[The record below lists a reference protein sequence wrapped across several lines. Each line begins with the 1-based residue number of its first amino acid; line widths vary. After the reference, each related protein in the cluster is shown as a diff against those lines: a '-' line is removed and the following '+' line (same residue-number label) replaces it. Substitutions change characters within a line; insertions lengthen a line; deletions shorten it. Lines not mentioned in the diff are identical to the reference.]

1 MRAGSSLAPPF
12 KALTLRRPARA
23 CGALRKNQNVS
34 GKTGV
39 NESDS
44 LKAPNTKTR
53 HDVSPKLAD
62 DTFSL
67 LSLKS
72 VRITQQSRAI
82 RPKQLAMS
90 AFVDASLRA
99 HYRVQVRT
107 VVVLRR
113 PALGEWPPVASS
125 CCQRCIKVVS
135 SRPVRVAG
143 GGPLTPCS
151 APPRTWLPGP
161 RSSRGRRTLACP
173 PSPCSRRGKARRRR
187 RRREQRRR

>member
-1 MRAGSSLAPPF
+1 M
-12 KALTLRRPARA
+12 ALHPSKLQTKPKCVKDRSERVRLVQSTEYENETHDDRCEPEDRRRYFFP
-23 CGALRKNQNVS
+23 
-34 GKTGV
+34 TI
-39 NESDS
+39 
-44 LKAPNTKTR
+44 
-53 HDVSPKLAD
+53 
-62 DTFSL
+62 
-67 LSLKS
+67 SLKS

-82 RPKQLAMS
+82 RPRQLAMS

-143 GGPLTPCS
+143 AGPLMPCS
-151 APPRTWLPGP
+151 APPRTWRPGP

-173 PSPCSRRGKARRRR
+173 PSPCSRRGRARRRR